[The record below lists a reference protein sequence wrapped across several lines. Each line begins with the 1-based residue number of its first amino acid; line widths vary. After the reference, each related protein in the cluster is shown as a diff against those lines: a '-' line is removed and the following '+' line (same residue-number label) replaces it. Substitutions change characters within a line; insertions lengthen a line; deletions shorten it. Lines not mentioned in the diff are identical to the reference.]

1 MIPIGLVNKSNIE
14 KYIDIRAMIDS
25 GANASIFP
33 AIFGKKIGLNIKNVK
48 LEKKYEIGG
57 QLV

>member
-1 MIPIGLVNKSNIE
+1 MIPIRFINKSNIE
-14 KYIDIRAMIDS
+14 KYIGIRAMIDS

-33 AIFGKKIGLNIKNVK
+33 TIFGKKIGLNIKNVK
-48 LEKKYEIGG
+48 LEKTYGIGG